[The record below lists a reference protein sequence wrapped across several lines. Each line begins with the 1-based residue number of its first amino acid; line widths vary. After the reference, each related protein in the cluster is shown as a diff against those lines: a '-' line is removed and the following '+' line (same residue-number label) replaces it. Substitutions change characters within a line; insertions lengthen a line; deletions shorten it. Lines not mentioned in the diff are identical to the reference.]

1 MPHEIGKGLLV
12 TTNCPKCLSEEWKSA
27 RLVVLEGTTISRGA
41 LRGEIKGS
49 RVSNSK
55 NQDYFL
61 ADRWFTYDQ
70 ELDAELHSTTVSAL
84 VDEIKELMVEE
95 ASVKPMPPAPTEPQR
110 LPLPEKRVIEKPK
123 GRGLLS
129 VDPTQLPAPKKPTE
143 PANPLSDI
151 DDFEQK
157 SWLQN
162 FGRASLS
169 SLVWIIILIAVW
181 NYLLPEHASA
191 HYTKLLLT
199 LNFVT
204 LPNEAYTEVS
214 PYFSFPD
221 SEFHTSISE
230 WVKSLELNSKWR
242 GVFAGTITIL
252 AFWVVRLCFLV
263 LTAHKIEQRRKKE
276 HEEKVKKMS
285 QKWEKIEKKYN
296 EQLAA
301 HRQKIKARQE
311 EIKKF
316 EDEALAHNAAM
327 KKYEKDV
334 TSAEHHYEIELQQR
348 EQIMKT
354 RQEQYTEALANYDA
368 QAAIVKSFRAE
379 LWDRARVCTRC
390 GTPYLAPRVIL
401 E

>member
-1 MPHEIGKGLLV
+1 
-12 TTNCPKCLSEEWKSA
+12 LSEDWKSA
-27 RLVVLEGTTISRGA
+27 RLIVLEGTTISRGA

-95 ASVKPMPPAPTEPQR
+95 ASVKPMPPTPTEPQR

-129 VDPTQLPAPKKPTE
+129 VDPTQLSEPKKPTE
-143 PANPLSDI
+143 PANPLSDL
-151 DDFEQK
+151 DDLEQK

-162 FGRASLS
+162 FGQASLS
-169 SLVWIIILIAVW
+169 SLVWIIILLAVW
-181 NYLLPEHASA
+181 NYLLPEHVSA
-191 HYTKLLLT
+191 HYKKLLLT

-204 LPNEAYTEVS
+204 LPNEAYTEVL
-214 PYFSFPD
+214 PYFTFPA

-252 AFWVVRLCFLV
+252 ALWVVKLCFLV
-263 LTAHKIEQRRKKE
+263 LTAHKIEHRRKKVY
-276 HEEKVKKMS
+276 EEKVKKIS
-285 QKWEKIEKKYN
+285 QKWGKIEKKYD

-301 HRQKIKARQE
+301 HRQKVKTRQE

-316 EDEALAHNAAM
+316 EDEAQAHNAAI
-327 KKYEKDV
+327 KTYEKDV
-334 TSAEHHYEIELQQR
+334 TSAEHQYEIELQQR

-354 RQEQYTEALANYDA
+354 RQEQYTSALANYDA

-401 E
+401 G